1 MAFMSEE
8 ELDNVRNE
16 CKTLVTKRASISGGA
31 AIIPLPGVDV
41 GSDVAILMEMIPAI
55 NRKFG
60 LTPEQIAQLDEDTK
74 RLVMLAISNL
84 GSQLVGKTITK
95 ELITVA
101 LKKIGVRVATKSLV
115 KYVPLI
121 GQAAAAGISF
131 GAMKYLGNSHVDECH
146 ALCRDLL
153 KKQQET
159 ATD

>member
-1 MAFMSEE
+1 MKFLSEE
-8 ELDNVRNE
+8 ALESTRQE

-31 AIIPLPGVDV
+31 AVIPLPGVDV

-74 RLVMLAISNL
+74 KLVMLAISNL

-101 LKKIGVRVATKSLV
+101 LKKIGVRVATKSIV

-121 GQAAAAGISF
+121 GQVAAAGISF
-131 GAMKYLGNSHVDECH
+131 TAMKYLGNAHVDECY
-146 ALCRDLL
+146 ALCCDLL

-159 ATD
+159 VAE